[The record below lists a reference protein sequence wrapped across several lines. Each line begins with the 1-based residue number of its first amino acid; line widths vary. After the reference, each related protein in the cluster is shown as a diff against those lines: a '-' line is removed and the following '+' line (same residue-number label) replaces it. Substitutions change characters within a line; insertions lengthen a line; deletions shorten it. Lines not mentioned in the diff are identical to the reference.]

1 MPSLTTYKVNVTIER
16 VENKHLVLSQQNG
29 PDGSLITHSSDEG
42 WFAVIREMGISI
54 RISDTDPR
62 IKAGTRA
69 SLQLVVPTE

>member
-1 MPSLTTYKVNVTIER
+1 MSSTVTYKVQVTIAK
-16 VENKHLVLSQQNG
+16 VENKHLILSQQKG

-42 WFAVIREMGISI
+42 WFVVLRELGISI